1 MFVLPLKF
9 IRSLSILEI
18 SLIQTI
24 LYSII
29 WLSNEYLATLLTF
42 AMVPIFLGIT
52 FISWLSDLV
61 EASRVGG
68 KYYLGMMVSIVI
80 PLLVAAFFVWVY
92 DGVINIF

>member
-1 MFVLPLKF
+1 M
-9 IRSLSILEI
+9 
-18 SLIQTI
+18 QTI

-52 FISWLSDLV
+52 FISWLSDRV
-61 EASRVGG
+61 EASHVGG

-80 PLLVAAFFVWVY
+80 PLLVATFFVWLH
-92 DGVINIF
+92 DGVIDIF

>member
-1 MFVLPLKF
+1 M
-9 IRSLSILEI
+9 
-18 SLIQTI
+18 QTI

-29 WLSNEYLATLLTF
+29 WLSNEYLATLLTC

-52 FISWLSDLV
+52 FISWLSDRV